1 MIPPVWLVRQKA
13 CHTLAAWACVSA
25 DWPSLCVRSTSI
37 VLKVALRWGLIA
49 VGIAL
54 VGIQFV
60 PYGRAHANPPVRAEP
75 TWNDPRTRELAV
87 RACFACHSN
96 QVEWP
101 WYSNVAPISW
111 LVQRDVEQ
119 GRRKVNFSEF
129 DRPQRDAQGAADQ
142 VEKGKMPQP
151 YYVALHPEANL
162 NPDERERLIRDFSSR
177 SAGSASPSSRAG
189 LHQFNTG
196 TRFR

>member
-1 MIPPVWLVRQKA
+1 M
-13 CHTLAAWACVSA
+13 
-25 DWPSLCVRSTSI
+25 
-37 VLKVALRWGLIA
+37 VLKLALRWGLIA
-49 VGIAL
+49 VVVAL

-60 PYGRAHANPPVRAEP
+60 PYGRAHANPPVRTEP
-75 TWNDPRTRELAV
+75 TWDSPRTRELAV
-87 RACFACHSN
+87 RTCFACHSN

-101 WYSNVAPISW
+101 WYSNVAPVSW

-142 VEKGKMPQP
+142 VQKGAMPQP

-162 NPDERERLIRDFSSR
+162 NPDEREALIE
-177 SAGSASPSSRAG
+177 G
-189 LHQFNTG
+189 LQLTFG
-196 TRFR
+196 GKR